1 MKVNFTGI
9 IFFSTYSI
17 DISLSVGFVC
27 LFLFFVGV
35 FFGGGGA
42 QLSSVIIA
50 VVQKYWPGTATD
62 E

>member
-35 FFGGGGA
+35 FLGGA